1 MSENAPRI
9 ENPRMNNI
17 KAALDAAEIFA
28 KAKFKGNPE
37 AFQKDLNETAIN
49 NIKNGPVAHEE

>member
-1 MSENAPRI
+1 MTENAPTI

-28 KAKFKGNPE
+28 KARFKGNPE
-37 AFQKDLNETAIN
+37 AFRNELNDVALK
-49 NIKNGPVAHEE
+49 NIKNGPAVHEE